1 MAVSHSLFVF
11 SEIWDLTKVGS
22 VWYNIIRKGEYIW
35 YIQLPLPLGRNSRSS
50 QKKKLNKSSSKD
62 GLKWITECTSTSGI
76 SKRLKNI
83 SIKMGWIIITIV
95 LIILGE
101 YMKRDIQKQNDKMTE
116 EFIKLDKIRQLTD
129 VIRMV
134 QNEKDSDTIQ
144 KTN

>member
-1 MAVSHSLFVF
+1 
-11 SEIWDLTKVGS
+11 
-22 VWYNIIRKGEYIW
+22 
-35 YIQLPLPLGRNSRSS
+35 
-50 QKKKLNKSSSKD
+50 
-62 GLKWITECTSTSGI
+62 
-76 SKRLKNI
+76 
-83 SIKMGWIIITIV
+83 MGWIIITIV

>member
-1 MAVSHSLFVF
+1 
-11 SEIWDLTKVGS
+11 
-22 VWYNIIRKGEYIW
+22 
-35 YIQLPLPLGRNSRSS
+35 
-50 QKKKLNKSSSKD
+50 
-62 GLKWITECTSTSGI
+62 
-76 SKRLKNI
+76 
-83 SIKMGWIIITIV
+83 MGWIIITIT

-101 YMKRDIQKQNDKMTE
+101 HMKRDIQKQNDKITE

>member
-1 MAVSHSLFVF
+1 
-11 SEIWDLTKVGS
+11 
-22 VWYNIIRKGEYIW
+22 
-35 YIQLPLPLGRNSRSS
+35 
-50 QKKKLNKSSSKD
+50 
-62 GLKWITECTSTSGI
+62 
-76 SKRLKNI
+76 
-83 SIKMGWIIITIV
+83 MGWIIITIA

-101 YMKRDIQKQNDKMTE
+101 YMKRDIQKQNDKMME

>member
-1 MAVSHSLFVF
+1 
-11 SEIWDLTKVGS
+11 
-22 VWYNIIRKGEYIW
+22 
-35 YIQLPLPLGRNSRSS
+35 
-50 QKKKLNKSSSKD
+50 
-62 GLKWITECTSTSGI
+62 
-76 SKRLKNI
+76 
-83 SIKMGWIIITIV
+83 MGWIIITIV

-101 YMKRDIQKQNDKMTE
+101 HMKRDIQKQNDKMTE

>member
-1 MAVSHSLFVF
+1 M
-11 SEIWDLTKVGS
+11 
-22 VWYNIIRKGEYIW
+22 WYNIIRKGEYIW
-35 YIQLPLPLGRNSRSS
+35 YIQLPLPLGRNSRSF

-62 GLKWITECTSTSGI
+62 GLKWITECTSTSEI
-76 SKRLKNI
+76 SKRLKSI
-83 SIKMGWIIITIV
+83 SIKMGWIIITIT

-101 YMKRDIQKQNDKMTE
+101 YMKHDIQKQNDKMTE

-134 QNEKDSDTIQ
+134 QNEKDSNTIQ